1 MIRPWLPI
9 LHSNSGPASGNCW
22 IRRSEGQPAIL
33 TARHAVRPKR
43 LGSLRK
49 MPVSDAADKKADN
62 AADGCDG
69 HHTFVHSD
77 PQIVIP

>member
-1 MIRPWLPI
+1 
-9 LHSNSGPASGNCW
+9 
-22 IRRSEGQPAIL
+22 
-33 TARHAVRPKR
+33 
-43 LGSLRK
+43 

-62 AADGCDG
+62 AADGCDD